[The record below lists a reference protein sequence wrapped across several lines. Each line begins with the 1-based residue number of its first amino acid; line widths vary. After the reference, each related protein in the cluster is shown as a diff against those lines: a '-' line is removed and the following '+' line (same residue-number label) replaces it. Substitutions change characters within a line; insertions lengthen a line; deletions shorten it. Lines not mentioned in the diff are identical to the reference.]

1 MPTKCE
7 TASLTAAPRDGGY
20 HDHNVDQLSHSPFLS
35 AASWEL
41 SGRPSAKPRSVGP
54 PTPRRSC
61 RPAGSWVRQVPGPI
75 LVAPEAEVCPTA
87 GANTAPTALA
97 FRPPAGKRCARRW
110 GAARC
115 GGRLRRRPADQSRD
129 GIPRLR
135 AGCGSGEGTD
145 AGTAPDRSL
154 ERNGGEKA
162 IELTAPRAPS
172 YKESP

>member
-61 RPAGSWVRQVPGPI
+61 RPAGSWVRQVRGPI
-75 LVAPEAEVCPTA
+75 LVAPEAEVCQDAT
-87 GANTAPTALA
+87 
-97 FRPPAGKRCARRW
+97 
-110 GAARC
+110 
-115 GGRLRRRPADQSRD
+115 D
-129 GIPRLR
+129 
-135 AGCGSGEGTD
+135 D
-145 AGTAPDRSL
+145 AGIFDRPSNTPGPAESETRYPAAERKPRRSMASSGPTIRSAPAATGTGPAPARS
-154 ERNGGEKA
+154 R
-162 IELTAPRAPS
+162 T
-172 YKESP
+172 